1 MCIRDRAY
9 LETIRSIL
17 QYLDI
22 SDCKMQEG
30 SIRCDVN
37 VSVMEAGSGKFGTR
51 CEMKN
56 VNSFSGAVRAIEYE
70 EKRQI
75 AVLEAGGVIEQETR
89 KWDDVKGESILLRS
103 KEDAQDYRYFPEP
116 DLPTIV
122 LDNEYVDRIRASI
135 PELPNVKIA
144 RYIRDYGLTQTDA
157 TPVSYT
163 HLGTAVHF
171 VQIQMCSL
179 VKAAPEHSLT
189 GN

>member
-1 MCIRDRAY
+1 MPDRLVDFNRCGVPLIEIVSEPDMRSPQEAKAY

-56 VNSFSGAVRAIEYE
+56 DNSFSGAVRAIEYE

-75 AVLEAGGVIEQETR
+75 AVLGSWAVLLSR
-89 KWDDVKGESILLRS
+89 K
-103 KEDAQDYRYFPEP
+103 
-116 DLPTIV
+116 
-122 LDNEYVDRIRASI
+122 
-135 PELPNVKIA
+135 
-144 RYIRDYGLTQTDA
+144 
-157 TPVSYT
+157 PVN
-163 HLGTAVHF
+163 GT
-171 VQIQMCSL
+171 M
-179 VKAAPEHSLT
+179 
-189 GN
+189 

>member
-1 MCIRDRAY
+1 MTPMFPLWKR
-9 LETIRSIL
+9 
-17 QYLDI
+17 
-22 SDCKMQEG
+22 
-30 SIRCDVN
+30 
-37 VSVMEAGSGKFGTR
+37 GSGKFGTR

-157 TPVSYT
+157 TLLADDMQKARLFEGYNSVKQV
-163 HLGTAVHF
+163 HAEINLQLGF
-171 VQIQMCSL
+171 
-179 VKAAPEHSLT
+179 
-189 GN
+189 G

>member
-1 MCIRDRAY
+1 MKPFVLSCN
-9 LETIRSIL
+9 IL
-17 QYLDI
+17 I
-22 SDCKMQEG
+22 FPIVKCREG

-70 EKRQI
+70 AKRQI

-116 DLPTIV
+116 DLSHNRSGQRVCGP
-122 LDNEYVDRIRASI
+122 YPCFYSRASKCKNCALYPRLWI
-135 PELPNVKIA
+135 
-144 RYIRDYGLTQTDA
+144 DTDRCN
-157 TPVSYT
+157 
-163 HLGTAVHF
+163 TA
-171 VQIQMCSL
+171 CR
-179 VKAAPEHSLT
+179 
-189 GN
+189 